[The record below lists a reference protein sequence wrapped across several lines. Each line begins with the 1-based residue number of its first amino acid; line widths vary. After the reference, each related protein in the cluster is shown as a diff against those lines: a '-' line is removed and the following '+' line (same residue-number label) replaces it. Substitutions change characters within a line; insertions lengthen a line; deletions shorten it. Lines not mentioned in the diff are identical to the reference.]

1 MSSSQARK
9 AHTELSVSHS
19 EGIEAMMTIQSIQ
32 TGNYYGCACNSDG
45 PCAYHADQ
53 INRLMDV
60 LKRMSAVL
68 DQLDKDIVD
77 PMRAH

>member
-9 AHTELSVSHS
+9 AHTELSVSHR
-19 EGIEAMMTIQSIQ
+19 EAIEAMMTITSIQ
-32 TGNYYGCACNSDG
+32 TNNFYGCACRSDG

-53 INRLMDV
+53 INRLMEM
-60 LKRMSAVL
+60 LKRMSAIL